1 MSLEGEPG
9 GPASSPLRRLLQ
21 GRSQGLAARSRGC
34 SSGCR
39 RIRWCEAHFNPNTIT
54 WSGWPDCF
62 RTEGSSSGRSL
73 SSHGSCAHGEL
84 RRRRHVGADCLGW
97 RPLSFPCSVRSGQP
111 RRLFGRL
118 ARRGVGGPVATGR
131 PSMRGGTRLLKGPLP
146 CTRGRGRVFRRA
158 MDYFVLSY
166 IIEMVQF
173 LSLLG
178 FFYFRQGRFRLGF
191 LLFGWFPPH
200 EIAHGSTPLDPS

>member
-1 MSLEGEPG
+1 
-9 GPASSPLRRLLQ
+9 
-21 GRSQGLAARSRGC
+21 
-34 SSGCR
+34 
-39 RIRWCEAHFNPNTIT
+39 
-54 WSGWPDCF
+54 
-62 RTEGSSSGRSL
+62 
-73 SSHGSCAHGEL
+73 
-84 RRRRHVGADCLGW
+84 
-97 RPLSFPCSVRSGQP
+97 
-111 RRLFGRL
+111 
-118 ARRGVGGPVATGR
+118 
-131 PSMRGGTRLLKGPLP
+131 
-146 CTRGRGRVFRRA
+146 